1 MTGVPLVASNGS
13 NCGQV
18 FSVSV
23 LHWGVYLYTYFFL
36 PICSIFS
43 GQGKI
48 AIESS
53 YVYFFFICLATI
65 KRIKW
70 IHQWE
75 TVVDNIMFTTIC
87 VDDGEGTGWVV
98 FSRPLCLL
106 LILRLF
112 NLKLKEGKV
121 IFLWN
126 LVVTKCDDLTC
137 RYLFSKEDVSF
148 VDSREKW
155 FVASKRTRLACHSVL

>member
-1 MTGVPLVASNGS
+1 MLSGSHTQWVILIQRFYDRRSPSSASNGS

-23 LHWGVYLYTYFFL
+23 LHWGLYLYTYFFL

-65 KRIKW
+65 KRIK
-70 IHQWE
+70 
-75 TVVDNIMFTTIC
+75 
-87 VDDGEGTGWVV
+87 
-98 FSRPLCLL
+98 
-106 LILRLF
+106 
-112 NLKLKEGKV
+112 
-121 IFLWN
+121 
-126 LVVTKCDDLTC
+126 
-137 RYLFSKEDVSF
+137 
-148 VDSREKW
+148 
-155 FVASKRTRLACHSVL
+155 